1 MNIDPSDDPPYQE
14 RLEQAR
20 RVGMHLK
27 QRAIDYW
34 ESLTT
39 ALIPFHKNLTRAG
52 EGMRRYIT
60 LYLIERGPTAVHSQD
75 R

>member
-1 MNIDPSDDPPYQE
+1 MNIDPSEDPQYQE

-20 RVGMHLK
+20 RVAIHLK

-39 ALIPFHKNLTRAG
+39 PLIPFHKNLTRAS
-52 EGMRRYIT
+52 EGMRRYIAH
-60 LYLIERGPTAVHSQD
+60 YLIKRGPTAVHSQD